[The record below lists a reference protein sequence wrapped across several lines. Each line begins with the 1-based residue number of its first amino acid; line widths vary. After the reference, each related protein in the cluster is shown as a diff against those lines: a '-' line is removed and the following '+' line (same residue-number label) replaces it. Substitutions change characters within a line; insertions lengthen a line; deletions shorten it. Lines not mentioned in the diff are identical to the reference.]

1 MRRMLMA
8 VVVAAAFGW
17 PATASAAIPSVF
29 GGSLACTAQ
38 ASGQRFC
45 SGIVPS
51 WDGTPIDV
59 NVAFPP
65 AAGTDA
71 SWPLIGLYHGWGGT
85 KLPLTG
91 NGSDPVQRVLARGYA
106 AFTMTDRG
114 WGASC
119 GPVNKTLAACAHG
132 YIHLMHDAYEVRD
145 AQYLMG
151 RLADDGL
158 IDPQRIGA
166 AGGSYGGGMAIALGA
181 LRNRVMLPDGT
192 LAPW

>member
-29 GGSLACTAQ
+29 GGSVACTAQ
-38 ASGQRFC
+38 ANGQRFC

-85 KLPLTG
+85 KLSVT
-91 NGSDPVQRVLARGYA
+91 GSDVQRVLTRGYA
-106 AFTMTDRG
+106 AFTMT
-114 WGASC
+114 
-119 GPVNKTLAACAHG
+119 T
-132 YIHLMHDAYEVRD
+132 
-145 AQYLMG
+145 
-151 RLADDGL
+151 
-158 IDPQRIGA
+158 A
-166 AGGSYGGGMAIALGA
+166 AGAPPAGRAPRPSPGA
-181 LRNRVMLPDGT
+181 PT
-192 LAPW
+192 ATST